1 MYCVLCRPSLPFLVL
16 PFLDFVSLP
25 AKEKGVPYL
34 EVFWCEFSK
43 KGSALSILSLCFQH
57 SQRHEEPKSPA
68 TSTIT
73 QHEWVQQHL
82 QGYCTQ
88 QFSVR
93 KVRLQRSKA
102 VLNWTSHCCAFLFS
116 TLVHQVSDLSDRLL
130 LLGGVQVAESETCR
144 MHSSPLDG
152 VTKYCTAAR
161 GMRYVARSWHS
172 CTTLCTAASAWQPVW
187 RAPYSVWGR
196 AMPQWHVCS

>member
-57 SQRHEEPKSPA
+57 PQRHEEPKSPA

-73 QHEWVQQHL
+73 QLEWVQNT
-82 QGYCTQ
+82 YKAT
-88 QFSVR
+88 VR
-93 KVRLQRSKA
+93 SSLASARFAYSGARRYSTGRVTAVRSCSRRSCIRFQIFPIAFCCSGVCRLQNLKHAACTRARS
-102 VLNWTSHCCAFLFS
+102 T
-116 TLVHQVSDLSDRLL
+116 
-130 LLGGVQVAESETCR
+130 
-144 MHSSPLDG
+144 G